1 MGGEET
7 LTLSIPREVADRLDQ
22 LAHETRE
29 SRTSLARRLLVE
41 SLDEEQRRL
50 RSLQRGIADLDA
62 DRTVSHEAVD
72 AWLASWGSG
81 RERPAPK

>member
-7 LTLSIPREVADRLDQ
+7 LTLSSPREVAGRLDQ

-62 DRTVSHEAVD
+62 GRTVSHEAVD
-72 AWLASWGSG
+72 AWLASWGSD